1 MRMTLIIIRRG
12 RDSAARQSPGEVTLN
27 DTRSAV
33 PARALAAAFAAALC
47 LSASGASA
55 QFSATTSAETRPEG
69 SGKLQQSFTRRHG
82 KEHGEYTAWNM
93 STSVEYGLAHN
104 FTLGGALRTQSIDT
118 SGLLV
123 PGYLPGDESYTLK
136 FAGFDISGK
145 HKFLNTAE
153 DDIGVAA
160 YWHGHYDALDKH
172 SGLGKTVYALETGV
186 AVQKYFMEGQLTWLA
201 NASVKA
207 VHATRDEIAVLDDEG
222 NQAYAD
228 VTYNGQ
234 LARLYFP
241 GGDPERCKEEDPEG
255 GFLSDDPSDRECFE
269 WPNFAEMEIE
279 LKFATGFS
287 FRFANNWY
295 LSVEALWEQEHET
308 EVNRERYSL
317 FVGPG
322 LHFEGQRWSA
332 SVGWLKQVN
341 GGGEKIDP
349 ADELHFIEK
358 TDNELRLKVAY
369 NF

>member
-1 MRMTLIIIRRG
+1 M
-12 RDSAARQSPGEVTLN
+12 N
-27 DTRSAV
+27 DTRSSV

-104 FTLGGALRTQSIDT
+104 FTLGGAIRTQSIDT

-207 VHATRDEIAVLDDEG
+207 VHATRNEIAVLDDEG

-228 VTYNGQ
+228 VTYKGQ
-234 LARLYFP
+234 PARLWFP
-241 GGDPERCKEEDPEG
+241 DGESGRCIEDEDKATGEFLGDSPA
-255 GFLSDDPSDRECFE
+255 DRDCFE

-287 FRFANNWY
+287 FRFMNNWY

-308 EVNRERYSL
+308 EVNRERFSL

-322 LHFEGQRWSA
+322 LHFEGQQWSA

-341 GGGEKIDP
+341 GGGEKIDD